1 MIMEAKENAAGH
13 LSDAEL
19 FTLALP
25 PAGEPEALPR
35 HLSDCS
41 RCSRA
46 FAEWKTAV
54 RELAEEDTEALR
66 TRSQQEWEAL
76 ERRTIDAI
84 ARSRI
89 GGFRV
94 STSQALA
101 AAAVVTFFAIAL
113 PLWRGRESASRS
125 ASSTPAAQLSTQDQ
139 ADDTLLKDVAR
150 LSRAEDDSSRLW
162 SSLAPEP
169 SSNDDDRL

>member
-1 MIMEAKENAAGH
+1 VITETNGHAAGH

-46 FAEWKTAV
+46 FGEWKTAV
-54 RELAEEDTEALR
+54 RELAEEDTETLR
-66 TRSQQEWEAL
+66 TRSHEEWEAL

-89 GGFRV
+89 GGFHI
-94 STSQALA
+94 STRQALTV
-101 AAAVVTFFAIAL
+101 AAVVAFFAVAL
-113 PLWRGRESASRS
+113 PLWRGREGAARSTSSA
-125 ASSTPAAQLSTQDQ
+125 PVAQLSAQDQ
-139 ADDTLLKDVAR
+139 ADDALLKDVAR